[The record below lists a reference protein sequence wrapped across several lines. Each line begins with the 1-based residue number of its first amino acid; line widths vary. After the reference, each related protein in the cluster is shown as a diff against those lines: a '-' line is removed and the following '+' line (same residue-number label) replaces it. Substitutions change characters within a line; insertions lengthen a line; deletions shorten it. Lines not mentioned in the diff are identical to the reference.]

1 MGKPICAFSN
11 SIYNSRLSHE
21 RPPTGW
27 ALLYALTEVI
37 SPLICVYP
45 ADCTDFS
52 NNGLGAVTPM
62 SCSVTETLNGEW
74 ELTLVHDIDEFGKWT
89 RLSEGRILRAPV
101 PAAMTPRVNQVRAQP
116 SGGAMIYRVATRRDP
131 LRLRSGTGTK
141 YRILGKYKKGT
152 QVVVLEKTTAD
163 WYEVSCPDG
172 KRGYMAAQYLTYVR
186 TESAPA
192 AAVSEVV
199 EPKMLRDQPF
209 RIYRV
214 VPELDK
220 ITVYARH
227 IFYDLLDNMIQS
239 LKPSSS
245 QTGASVVQSI
255 SAACL
260 SEHGFT
266 FYSDLESTAKEVEW
280 ENINPVEAL
289 LGEGGAAEK
298 YSGELARDW
307 FDVYLVQRVGTDTNV
322 QIRQGKNLLGISY
335 DVDGTNVT
343 TRILP
348 TGEDADGNRLYL
360 PERYVDSPNLDRYPS
375 PKWMHLEV
383 SGAKEVKKGEG
394 KKTKAQCYEEM
405 RSAAQ
410 AEFDK
415 GCDLPTVTLKVD
427 FINCADTEEY
437 RQYGFLQNI
446 FLGDAVR
453 VLVKKLGISVSMRMT
468 QYAYDC
474 LTRRYTSVTLG
485 TVADTLEGNTI
496 SSRQLPAGIITGSKL
511 AINSVGAG
519 QLQSGS
525 VGSLQIQ
532 MAAIQTAH
540 IETAAITSA
549 IERENADHSA
559 YQLPPVSFLRAGK
572 KDQTD
577 ATEEIRFNRDRLDTA
592 LSSFGVNAT
601 IRDVTRGPTV
611 TRYDLEL
618 EAGVK
623 LNKITNLSGDLALA
637 LGVENV
643 RIAPIPD
650 KISTVGIE
658 VPNKIV
664 SAVCLRDI
672 IDSPAFRNAKS
683 KLSFAVG
690 KDIGGNCIIGNI
702 SKLPHMLIAGTTGSG
717 KSVCMNSLILSLL
730 YKATPDEVRLIMIDP
745 KMVELG
751 IYNGIPHLFIPVVTD
766 PKKAA
771 GALQW
776 AVVEM
781 LKRYRLFSEAQV
793 RDLAS
798 YNALQKNEPDGQTLP
813 QVVIVIDELADLM
826 LCAAKEVE
834 ESICR
839 VAQMGRAA
847 GMHLIIATQRPSADV
862 ITGLMKANIPSRIAF
877 AVSSSLESRII
888 LDTSGAEKLIGMGDM
903 LYAPIGTGKPL
914 RVQGSFVSDEERE
927 EVVRFIKQNSE
938 AQYSD
943 DIIAQIEKSAAEAD
957 KKSGPAPEAD
967 KPAKSDYDELL
978 PQGVDVIL
986 ETKQAS
992 VSMLQRR
999 LKLGYSR
1006 AARMVDQMEEMGI
1019 VGPFEGSKPRKILIT
1034 KEQWQEMQYVQGTAP
1049 SEVLQAQTE
1058 FADAN
1063 EEEPE
1068 DDES

>member
-1 MGKPICAFSN
+1 M
-11 SIYNSRLSHE
+11 
-21 RPPTGW
+21 
-27 ALLYALTEVI
+27 
-37 SPLICVYP
+37 
-45 ADCTDFS
+45 
-52 NNGLGAVTPM
+52 
-62 SCSVTETLNGEW
+62 
-74 ELTLVHDIDEFGKWT
+74 
-89 RLSEGRILRAPV
+89 
-101 PAAMTPRVNQVRAQP
+101 
-116 SGGAMIYRVATRRDP
+116 AT
-131 LRLRSGTGTK
+131 SSSKKKTGTA
-141 YRILGKYKKGT
+141 KK
-152 QVVVLEKTTAD
+152 
-163 WYEVSCPDG
+163 
-172 KRGYMAAQYLTYVR
+172 
-186 TESAPA
+186 SAPA
-192 AAVSEVV
+192 AKKSASA
-199 EPKMLRDQPF
+199 PKKQPAAKAAPAPAPTAPTWPYALVCIILSLLAFLGLFHAEGVIIDGFAGFLCGIMGWGFWAFPFAMLLLAWIFVRNPREHF
-209 RIYRV
+209 GLRV
-214 VPELDK
+214 
-220 ITVYARH
+220 
-227 IFYDLLDNMIQS
+227 
-239 LKPSSS
+239 
-245 QTGASVVQSI
+245 
-255 SAACL
+255 
-260 SEHGFT
+260 
-266 FYSDLESTAKEVEW
+266 TA
-280 ENINPVEAL
+280 AL
-289 LGEGGAAEK
+289 LIAPLFGTIVHLMVCRVAFTAQTFGAIVGQLYDGGKALT
-298 YSGELARDW
+298 SGG
-307 FDVYLVQRVGTDTNV
+307 VISGGVGYL
-322 QIRQGKNLLGISY
+322 L
-335 DVDGTNVT
+335 
-343 TRILP
+343 
-348 TGEDADGNRLYL
+348 
-360 PERYVDSPNLDRYPS
+360 
-375 PKWMHLEV
+375 
-383 SGAKEVKKGEG
+383 
-394 KKTKAQCYEEM
+394 KA
-405 RSAAQ
+405 
-410 AEFDK
+410 
-415 GCDLPTVTLKVD
+415 
-427 FINCADTEEY
+427 
-437 RQYGFLQNI
+437 
-446 FLGDAVR
+446 
-453 VLVKKLGISVSMRMT
+453 GISVYAALPLTMAAFVLCVLGSM
-468 QYAYDC
+468 D
-474 LTRRYTSVTLG
+474 L
-485 TVADTLEGNTI
+485 
-496 SSRQLPAGIITGSKL
+496 
-511 AINSVGAG
+511 SVGKIAAWSRARREAQYIPDEDVPLLDDDEDEPVPQPLPDPQRSPRRTAPDKPPEKKKRIDIPFDETKAEPDDDLIDPIPVKKPARG
-519 QLQSGS
+519 AKKAAPAEATQNVQPLS
-525 VGSLQIQ
+525 VEEAADICGVTVPATQEIQ
-532 MAAIQTAH
+532 DPPKPSKKAASAAVAA
-540 IETAAITSA
+540 ETAAITSA
-549 IERENADHSA
+549 IESENADHSA

-572 KDQTD
+572 KGQTD
-577 ATEEIRFNRDRLDTA
+577 ATEEIRFNRDRLNTA

-702 SKLPHMLIAGTTGSG
+702 AKLPHMLIAGTTGSG

-914 RVQGSFVSDEERE
+914 RVQGSYVSDEERE

-943 DIIAQIEKSAAEAD
+943 DIIAQIEKSAAESD

-978 PQGVDVIL
+978 PQAVDVIL

-1034 KEQWQEMQYVQGTAP
+1034 KQQWQEMQYVQGTAP
-1049 SEVLQAQTE
+1049 SEVLQAQTD
-1058 FADAN
+1058 FADVN

>member
-1 MGKPICAFSN
+1 M
-11 SIYNSRLSHE
+11 
-21 RPPTGW
+21 
-27 ALLYALTEVI
+27 
-37 SPLICVYP
+37 
-45 ADCTDFS
+45 
-52 NNGLGAVTPM
+52 
-62 SCSVTETLNGEW
+62 
-74 ELTLVHDIDEFGKWT
+74 
-89 RLSEGRILRAPV
+89 
-101 PAAMTPRVNQVRAQP
+101 
-116 SGGAMIYRVATRRDP
+116 AT
-131 LRLRSGTGTK
+131 SSSKKKTGTA
-141 YRILGKYKKGT
+141 KK
-152 QVVVLEKTTAD
+152 
-163 WYEVSCPDG
+163 
-172 KRGYMAAQYLTYVR
+172 
-186 TESAPA
+186 SAPA
-192 AAVSEVV
+192 AKKSASA
-199 EPKMLRDQPF
+199 PKKQPAAKAAPAPAPTAPTWPYALVCIILSLLAFLGLFHAEGVIIDGFAGFLCGIMGWGFWAFPFAMLLLAWIFVRNPREHF
-209 RIYRV
+209 GLRV
-214 VPELDK
+214 
-220 ITVYARH
+220 
-227 IFYDLLDNMIQS
+227 
-239 LKPSSS
+239 
-245 QTGASVVQSI
+245 
-255 SAACL
+255 
-260 SEHGFT
+260 
-266 FYSDLESTAKEVEW
+266 TA
-280 ENINPVEAL
+280 AL
-289 LGEGGAAEK
+289 LIAPLFGTIVHLMVCRVAFTAQTFGAIVGQLYDGGKALT
-298 YSGELARDW
+298 SGG
-307 FDVYLVQRVGTDTNV
+307 VISGGVGYL
-322 QIRQGKNLLGISY
+322 L
-335 DVDGTNVT
+335 
-343 TRILP
+343 
-348 TGEDADGNRLYL
+348 
-360 PERYVDSPNLDRYPS
+360 
-375 PKWMHLEV
+375 
-383 SGAKEVKKGEG
+383 
-394 KKTKAQCYEEM
+394 KA
-405 RSAAQ
+405 
-410 AEFDK
+410 
-415 GCDLPTVTLKVD
+415 
-427 FINCADTEEY
+427 
-437 RQYGFLQNI
+437 
-446 FLGDAVR
+446 
-453 VLVKKLGISVSMRMT
+453 GISVYAALPLTMAAFVLCVLGSMDLSVGKIAAWSRARREA
-468 QYAYDC
+468 QYIPDEDVP
-474 LTRRYTSVTLG
+474 LLDDDEDEPVPQPLPDPQR
-485 TVADTLEGNTI
+485 
-496 SSRQLPAGIITGSKL
+496 SSRRTAPDKPPEKKKRIDIPFDETKAEPDDDLIDPIPVKKPARGAKKAAPAEATQNVQPLSVEEAADICGVTVPATQEIQDPPKPSKK
-511 AINSVGAG
+511 
-519 QLQSGS
+519 
-525 VGSLQIQ
+525 
-532 MAAIQTAH
+532 AASAAVAA
-540 IETAAITSA
+540 ETAAITSA
-549 IERENADHSA
+549 IESENADHSA

-577 ATEEIRFNRDRLDTA
+577 ATEEIRFNRDRLNTA

-702 SKLPHMLIAGTTGSG
+702 AKLPHMLIAGTTGSG

-914 RVQGSFVSDEERE
+914 RVQGSYVSDEERE

-978 PQGVDVIL
+978 PQAVDVIL

-1034 KEQWQEMQYVQGTAP
+1034 KQQWQEMQYVQGTAP
-1049 SEVLQAQTE
+1049 SEVLQAQTD
-1058 FADAN
+1058 FADVN
-1063 EEEPE
+1063 EEGPE

>member
-1 MGKPICAFSN
+1 M
-11 SIYNSRLSHE
+11 
-21 RPPTGW
+21 
-27 ALLYALTEVI
+27 
-37 SPLICVYP
+37 
-45 ADCTDFS
+45 
-52 NNGLGAVTPM
+52 
-62 SCSVTETLNGEW
+62 
-74 ELTLVHDIDEFGKWT
+74 
-89 RLSEGRILRAPV
+89 
-101 PAAMTPRVNQVRAQP
+101 
-116 SGGAMIYRVATRRDP
+116 AT
-131 LRLRSGTGTK
+131 SSSKKKTGTA
-141 YRILGKYKKGT
+141 KK
-152 QVVVLEKTTAD
+152 
-163 WYEVSCPDG
+163 
-172 KRGYMAAQYLTYVR
+172 
-186 TESAPA
+186 SAPA
-192 AAVSEVV
+192 AKKSASA
-199 EPKMLRDQPF
+199 PKKQPAAKAAPAPVPTAPTWPYALVCIILSLLAFLGLFHAEGVIIDGFAGFLCGIMGWGFWAFPFAMLLLAWIFVRNPREHF
-209 RIYRV
+209 GLRV
-214 VPELDK
+214 
-220 ITVYARH
+220 
-227 IFYDLLDNMIQS
+227 
-239 LKPSSS
+239 
-245 QTGASVVQSI
+245 
-255 SAACL
+255 
-260 SEHGFT
+260 
-266 FYSDLESTAKEVEW
+266 TA
-280 ENINPVEAL
+280 AL
-289 LGEGGAAEK
+289 LIAPLFGTIVHLMVCRVAFTAQTFGAIVGQLYDGGKALT
-298 YSGELARDW
+298 SGG
-307 FDVYLVQRVGTDTNV
+307 VISGGVGYL
-322 QIRQGKNLLGISY
+322 L
-335 DVDGTNVT
+335 
-343 TRILP
+343 
-348 TGEDADGNRLYL
+348 
-360 PERYVDSPNLDRYPS
+360 
-375 PKWMHLEV
+375 
-383 SGAKEVKKGEG
+383 
-394 KKTKAQCYEEM
+394 KA
-405 RSAAQ
+405 
-410 AEFDK
+410 
-415 GCDLPTVTLKVD
+415 
-427 FINCADTEEY
+427 
-437 RQYGFLQNI
+437 
-446 FLGDAVR
+446 
-453 VLVKKLGISVSMRMT
+453 GISVYAALPLTMAAFVLCVLGSM
-468 QYAYDC
+468 D
-474 LTRRYTSVTLG
+474 L
-485 TVADTLEGNTI
+485 
-496 SSRQLPAGIITGSKL
+496 
-511 AINSVGAG
+511 SVGKIAAWSRARREAQYIPDEDVPLLDDDEDEPVPQPLPDPQRSPRRTAPDKPPEKKKRIDIPFDETKAEPDDDPIDPIPVKKPARG
-519 QLQSGS
+519 AKKAAPAEATQNVQPLS
-525 VGSLQIQ
+525 VEEAADICGVTVPATQEIQ
-532 MAAIQTAH
+532 DPPKPSKKAASAAVAA
-540 IETAAITSA
+540 ETAAITSA
-549 IERENADHSA
+549 IESENADHSA

-577 ATEEIRFNRDRLDTA
+577 ATEEIRFNRDRLNTA

-702 SKLPHMLIAGTTGSG
+702 AKLPHMLIAGTTGSG

-914 RVQGSFVSDEERE
+914 RVQGSYVSDEERE

-978 PQGVDVIL
+978 PQAVDVIL

-1034 KEQWQEMQYVQGTAP
+1034 KQQWQEMQYVQGTAP
-1049 SEVLQAQTE
+1049 SEVLQAQTD
-1058 FADAN
+1058 FADVN
-1063 EEEPE
+1063 EDEPE

>member
-1 MGKPICAFSN
+1 M
-11 SIYNSRLSHE
+11 
-21 RPPTGW
+21 
-27 ALLYALTEVI
+27 
-37 SPLICVYP
+37 
-45 ADCTDFS
+45 
-52 NNGLGAVTPM
+52 
-62 SCSVTETLNGEW
+62 
-74 ELTLVHDIDEFGKWT
+74 
-89 RLSEGRILRAPV
+89 
-101 PAAMTPRVNQVRAQP
+101 
-116 SGGAMIYRVATRRDP
+116 AT
-131 LRLRSGTGTK
+131 SSSKKKTGTA
-141 YRILGKYKKGT
+141 KK
-152 QVVVLEKTTAD
+152 
-163 WYEVSCPDG
+163 
-172 KRGYMAAQYLTYVR
+172 
-186 TESAPA
+186 SAPA
-192 AAVSEVV
+192 AKKPASA
-199 EPKMLRDQPF
+199 PKKQPAAKAAPAPAPTAPTWPYALVCIILSLLAFLGLFHAEGVIIDGFAGFLRGIMGWGFWAFPFAMLLLAWIFVRNPREHF
-209 RIYRV
+209 GLRV
-214 VPELDK
+214 
-220 ITVYARH
+220 
-227 IFYDLLDNMIQS
+227 
-239 LKPSSS
+239 
-245 QTGASVVQSI
+245 
-255 SAACL
+255 
-260 SEHGFT
+260 
-266 FYSDLESTAKEVEW
+266 TA
-280 ENINPVEAL
+280 AL
-289 LGEGGAAEK
+289 LIAPLFGTIVHLMVCRVAFTAQTFGAIVGQLYDGGKALT
-298 YSGELARDW
+298 SGG
-307 FDVYLVQRVGTDTNV
+307 VISGGVGYL
-322 QIRQGKNLLGISY
+322 L
-335 DVDGTNVT
+335 
-343 TRILP
+343 
-348 TGEDADGNRLYL
+348 
-360 PERYVDSPNLDRYPS
+360 
-375 PKWMHLEV
+375 
-383 SGAKEVKKGEG
+383 
-394 KKTKAQCYEEM
+394 KA
-405 RSAAQ
+405 
-410 AEFDK
+410 
-415 GCDLPTVTLKVD
+415 
-427 FINCADTEEY
+427 
-437 RQYGFLQNI
+437 
-446 FLGDAVR
+446 
-453 VLVKKLGISVSMRMT
+453 GISVYAALPLTMAAFVLCVLGSM
-468 QYAYDC
+468 D
-474 LTRRYTSVTLG
+474 L
-485 TVADTLEGNTI
+485 
-496 SSRQLPAGIITGSKL
+496 
-511 AINSVGAG
+511 SVGKIAAWSRARREAQYIPDEDVPLLDDDEDEPVPQPLPDPQRSPRRTAPDKPPEKKKRIDIPFDETKAEPDDDLIDPIPVKKPARG
-519 QLQSGS
+519 AKKAAPAEATQNVQPLS
-525 VGSLQIQ
+525 VEEAADICGVTVPATQEIQ
-532 MAAIQTAH
+532 DPPKPSKKAASAAVAA
-540 IETAAITSA
+540 ETAAITSA
-549 IERENADHSA
+549 IESENADHSA

-577 ATEEIRFNRDRLDTA
+577 ATEEIRFNRDRLNTA

-702 SKLPHMLIAGTTGSG
+702 AKLPHMLIAGTTGSG

-914 RVQGSFVSDEERE
+914 RVQGSYVSDEERE

-978 PQGVDVIL
+978 PQAVDVIL

-1034 KEQWQEMQYVQGTAP
+1034 KQQWQEMQYVQGTAP
-1049 SEVLQAQTE
+1049 SEVLQAQTD
-1058 FADAN
+1058 FADVN

>member
-1 MGKPICAFSN
+1 MAQSRSASGTKKNTSAKKKARKPIRREVGSVVCLALGLFTLIGYFVRDYWLIDWLCLYVFKGLFGWGFLVVPLCFLWAAAILGFHRGRPVAGRIVALSFIPLLFGAAVHLLVCKTDYGFDWLSIRSLYYGGINLETGGVVSGLLSIFLERAVSVYGALPVFIIALFS
-11 SIYNSRLSHE
+11 
-21 RPPTGW
+21 
-27 ALLYALTEVI
+27 V
-37 SPLICVYP
+37 ICVAGKVSLRERVEDMKNRPRAEYEP
-45 ADCTDFS
+45 MPESVPEKPRAKKERSASRERAQELPAPEIFAVPEPANASAQPEESGSGGIFSRRRKKAAIDIPIEDEPLPEEPIPDMPQGILYQGQPDMAAVADCIRRGEEKRAKNRRSTEEDPFIENAAPAEEEPFIENAVS
-52 NNGLGAVTPM
+52 AEEDPFIEETAPAEDLSLEDGSAEIGIESVREPVPFVKPEKLRREDVDAAADEIAQTIEETEQIPEYQYPPVTLLKAGDGITSDGREEVSLNRERLETTLHSFGIGA
-62 SCSVTETLNGEW
+62 SVTE
-74 ELTLVHDIDEFGKWT
+74 I
-89 RLSEGRILRAPV
+89 
-101 PAAMTPRVNQVRAQP
+101 
-116 SGGAMIYRVATRRDP
+116 
-131 LRLRSGTGTK
+131 
-141 YRILGKYKKGT
+141 
-152 QVVVLEKTTAD
+152 
-163 WYEVSCPDG
+163 
-172 KRGYMAAQYLTYVR
+172 
-186 TESAPA
+186 
-192 AAVSEVV
+192 
-199 EPKMLRDQPF
+199 
-209 RIYRV
+209 
-214 VPELDK
+214 
-220 ITVYARH
+220 
-227 IFYDLLDNMIQS
+227 
-239 LKPSSS
+239 
-245 QTGASVVQSI
+245 
-255 SAACL
+255 
-260 SEHGFT
+260 
-266 FYSDLESTAKEVEW
+266 
-280 ENINPVEAL
+280 
-289 LGEGGAAEK
+289 
-298 YSGELARDW
+298 
-307 FDVYLVQRVGTDTNV
+307 
-322 QIRQGKNLLGISY
+322 
-335 DVDGTNVT
+335 
-343 TRILP
+343 
-348 TGEDADGNRLYL
+348 
-360 PERYVDSPNLDRYPS
+360 
-375 PKWMHLEV
+375 
-383 SGAKEVKKGEG
+383 
-394 KKTKAQCYEEM
+394 
-405 RSAAQ
+405 
-410 AEFDK
+410 
-415 GCDLPTVTLKVD
+415 
-427 FINCADTEEY
+427 
-437 RQYGFLQNI
+437 
-446 FLGDAVR
+446 
-453 VLVKKLGISVSMRMT
+453 
-468 QYAYDC
+468 
-474 LTRRYTSVTLG
+474 
-485 TVADTLEGNTI
+485 
-496 SSRQLPAGIITGSKL
+496 
-511 AINSVGAG
+511 
-519 QLQSGS
+519 
-525 VGSLQIQ
+525 
-532 MAAIQTAH
+532 
-540 IETAAITSA
+540 
-549 IERENADHSA
+549 
-559 YQLPPVSFLRAGK
+559 
-572 KDQTD
+572 
-577 ATEEIRFNRDRLDTA
+577 
-592 LSSFGVNAT
+592 
-601 IRDVTRGPTV
+601 TRGPTV

-623 LNKITNLSGDLALA
+623 LSKLTNLAGDLALS
-637 LGVENV
+637 LGVVSV

-650 KISTVGIE
+650 KISTVGVE
-658 VPNKIV
+658 VPNKVV
-664 SAVCLRDI
+664 STVYLRDI
-672 IDSPAFRNAKS
+672 IDSPAFQNAAS
-683 KLSFAVG
+683 KLSFAIG
-690 KDIGGNCIIGNI
+690 KDIGGNCIVGNI
-702 SKLPHMLIAGTTGSG
+702 AKLPHMLIAGTTGSG

-978 PQGVDVIL
+978 PQAVDVIL

-1034 KEQWQEMQYVQGTAP
+1034 KQQWQEMQYVQGTAP
-1049 SEVLQAQTE
+1049 SEVLQAQTD
-1058 FADAN
+1058 FADDN

>member
-1 MGKPICAFSN
+1 MATSSSKKK
-11 SIYNSRLSHE
+11 
-21 RPPTGW
+21 TG
-27 ALLYALTEVI
+27 
-37 SPLICVYP
+37 
-45 ADCTDFS
+45 
-52 NNGLGAVTPM
+52 
-62 SCSVTETLNGEW
+62 
-74 ELTLVHDIDEFGKWT
+74 
-89 RLSEGRILRAPV
+89 
-101 PAAMTPRVNQVRAQP
+101 AA
-116 SGGAMIYRVATRRDP
+116 
-131 LRLRSGTGTK
+131 
-141 YRILGKYKKGT
+141 KK
-152 QVVVLEKTTAD
+152 
-163 WYEVSCPDG
+163 
-172 KRGYMAAQYLTYVR
+172 
-186 TESAPA
+186 SAPA
-192 AAVSEVV
+192 AKKPAAAPKKQPAAAVAPAPTAPTWPYAIVCIVLSLLAFLGLFHAEGVIIDGFAGFLRGIMGWGFWAF
-199 EPKMLRDQPF
+199 PFAMLLLAWIFVRNPERHF
-209 RIYRV
+209 GLRV
-214 VPELDK
+214 
-220 ITVYARH
+220 
-227 IFYDLLDNMIQS
+227 
-239 LKPSSS
+239 
-245 QTGASVVQSI
+245 
-255 SAACL
+255 
-260 SEHGFT
+260 
-266 FYSDLESTAKEVEW
+266 TA
-280 ENINPVEAL
+280 AL
-289 LGEGGAAEK
+289 LIAPLFGTIVHLMLCRVAFTAQTFGAIVGQLYDGGKALT
-298 YSGELARDW
+298 SGG
-307 FDVYLVQRVGTDTNV
+307 VISGGVGYL
-322 QIRQGKNLLGISY
+322 L
-335 DVDGTNVT
+335 
-343 TRILP
+343 
-348 TGEDADGNRLYL
+348 
-360 PERYVDSPNLDRYPS
+360 
-375 PKWMHLEV
+375 
-383 SGAKEVKKGEG
+383 
-394 KKTKAQCYEEM
+394 KA
-405 RSAAQ
+405 
-410 AEFDK
+410 
-415 GCDLPTVTLKVD
+415 
-427 FINCADTEEY
+427 
-437 RQYGFLQNI
+437 
-446 FLGDAVR
+446 
-453 VLVKKLGISVSMRMT
+453 GISV
-468 QYAYDC
+468 YAALP
-474 LTRRYTSVTLG
+474 LT
-485 TVADTLEGNTI
+485 
-496 SSRQLPAGIITGSKL
+496 
-511 AINSVGAG
+511 
-519 QLQSGS
+519 
-525 VGSLQIQ
+525 
-532 MAAIQTAH
+532 MAAFVVCVLGSMDLTVGKVVTQWRAHRAAQYIPDDGDQPLFDDEDEPAAQPQPEPQRRARRAAPDKPVAKKKIIDIPVEETPAEPDDDPIDPIPVKKPARGAEKAVPAEATQNVEPLSVEEAADICGVTVPATQEIQDPPKPSRKAASAAVAA
-540 IETAAITSA
+540 ETAAITSA
-549 IERENADHSA
+549 IESENADHSA

-577 ATEEIRFNRDRLDTA
+577 ATEEIRFNRDRLNTA

-672 IDSPAFRNAKS
+672 IDSPAFRNARS

-914 RVQGSFVSDEERE
+914 RVQGSYVSDEERE

-978 PQGVDVIL
+978 PQAVDVIL

-1034 KEQWQEMQYVQGTAP
+1034 KQQWQEMQYVQGTAP
-1049 SEVLQAQTE
+1049 SEVLQAQTD
-1058 FADAN
+1058 FADVN